1 MKPLVWSGT
10 PSGTV
15 WSSPDSTEG
24 FSLAVSQPFHLYKMA
39 VSPACVHGPRIL
51 FWVHSRGCL
60 RGHGP
65 HLRHPNVNLSLT
77 RRQLELGKRILRNFC
92 RSSPYSRKSGI
103 HSGFR
108 PRFGTGGQASQ
119 PAAALASV
127 RTSVIGYFPLGIR
140 AFPVLFST
148 TGRAIRCVVVDGDC
162 RPERALVS
170 SRCRWKSLELSVR
183 Y

>member
-1 MKPLVWSGT
+1 MKLPVWSAT

-15 WSSPDSTEG
+15 WSSPDGTEG
-24 FSLAVSQPFHLYKMA
+24 FFLAVSQPFYPQNGCFSGLD
-39 VSPACVHGPRIL
+39 SPAQSSIL
-51 FWVHSRGCL
+51 TAVEGCL

-77 RRQLELGKRILRNFC
+77 RRQLELGKRILRNFR

-119 PAAALASV
+119 PAAALPSV
-127 RTSVIGYFPLGIR
+127 RTSVLGYFPLGIR
-140 AFPVLFST
+140 AFSLLFST